1 MTPEVANDRYNN
13 DWYKK
18 QIGASKGKQ
27 VLWYFV
33 NGLFFI
39 NPLNPSSGIK
49 KALLR
54 LFGAKIGRGVLLK
67 PGINIKYPWKLSI
80 GDFSWIGEK
89 VWIDNLADVRIG
101 KNVCLS
107 QGAML
112 LTGNHD
118 YSSTVFDLIVKEIVL
133 EDGVWIGARSI
144 VAPGA
149 ICRSHAVLAAGSIA
163 TGALEAYK
171 IYQGNPAVV
180 VRERKIIK

>member
-39 NPLNPSSGIK
+39 NPLNPSSAIK

-54 LFGAKIGRGVLLK
+54 MFGAKIGRGVLLK

-101 KNVCLS
+101 RNVCLS
-107 QGAML
+107 QG
-112 LTGNHD
+112 
-118 YSSTVFDLIVKEIVL
+118 
-133 EDGVWIGARSI
+133 
-144 VAPGA
+144 
-149 ICRSHAVLAAGSIA
+149 
-163 TGALEAYK
+163 
-171 IYQGNPAVV
+171 
-180 VRERKIIK
+180 